1 MALVIKPEIP
11 NSPIAMVV
19 VEWLPELVHDL
30 EVQGSTPPNSIL
42 F

>member
-11 NSPIAMVV
+11 ISHMAMVV
-19 VEWLPELVHDL
+19 VEWLSELVHDL
-30 EVQGSTPPNSIL
+30 EVQGSTPPNSLL